1 MSFFPSNCIKTDRPA
16 ERPIDHSTAA
26 LLIFFICSERSLTLP
41 GDGDSD
47 DDATSLSSDG
57 CRYLIRAGEL
67 VTLVHSHDPR
77 KVPNDEQDICQF
89 INRQKSVARM
99 IFQVDEWA
107 SK

>member
-1 MSFFPSNCIKTDRPA
+1 MPA
-16 ERPIDHSTAA
+16 ERPISHSTAA
-26 LLIFFICSERSLTLP
+26 LFFFLFFLNAPSLFLATAMLTTMLP
-41 GDGDSD
+41 
-47 DDATSLSSDG
+47 LSSDG

-67 VTLVHSHDPR
+67 VSLVHSHDPR